1 MHGNIISAPF
11 GSRILSLSLGSY
23 STDRPCT
30 AFSGTYQPTLFSF
43 EISRLWLRRRRHR
56 GRRGAASATSSS
68 SIPNPLSLLPFL
80 ISPGLPITGRTDG
93 RQWFNN
99 PLKDYSFLRSN
110 IPTKLNICHSRKK
123 WGSKVRQMTQE
134 AEKNC
139 NSACRSSRNRNIK
152 ATCFVRSDDIALAL
166 LTGRGRALVRARPL
180 QHRLQMHSDSE
191 CVVERANKRL
201 IFCGA
206 YIIRRKRNH
215 TNQSYSYC
223 RNGKEFSRGEKENR
237 DCLLLLEGLENLLA
251 YTVFLQW
258 RRARCPSR
266 PSHQLLNLARPINR
280 Q

>member
-166 LTGRGRALVRARPL
+166 LTGRGRSSAPVRCSTVCKCILTLNALWREPIRGLFSAE
-180 QHRLQMHSDSE
+180 HASSDGNGTSPIPI
-191 CVVERANKRL
+191 VEMEKSSHEEKKKTETAS
-201 IFCGA
+201 
-206 YIIRRKRNH
+206 
-215 TNQSYSYC
+215 SYLKVWKIC
-223 RNGKEFSRGEKENR
+223 
-237 DCLLLLEGLENLLA
+237 
-251 YTVFLQW
+251 
-258 RRARCPSR
+258 
-266 PSHQLLNLARPINR
+266 
-280 Q
+280 